1 MGKEKY
7 SLVQI
12 PLRTK
17 VKTGRPFM
25 EGKSPNMSMNQSVSG
40 GEESYKQTLK
50 EMKQLLMEKVKDKKL
65 NADQTLSSKKS

>member
-1 MGKEKY
+1 
-7 SLVQI
+7 
-12 PLRTK
+12 
-17 VKTGRPFM
+17 M

-50 EMKQLLMEKVKDKKL
+50 EMKQLLMEKVKDKKI